1 MALKYQQLLSFTS
14 TSTEKLLIGNCIFN
28 FLLFK
33 KPFMKKMILLAGAF
47 CFTLVASHVCA
58 QSINNRN
65 WKAFFTD
72 PINDTLT
79 LHVHSDSSFVTNSKG
94 EVMLR
99 TNCILNADTLTLSD
113 YGEGEHTCPDAKGKY
128 KINLNGKSL
137 TLSLIDD
144 PCDGRAHALDGVKWT
159 EAGKL

>member
-1 MALKYQQLLSFTS
+1 
-14 TSTEKLLIGNCIFN
+14 
-28 FLLFK
+28 
-33 KPFMKKMILLAGAF
+33 MKKMILLAGVF

-65 WKAFFTD
+65 WKAFFAD

-79 LHVHSDSSFVTNSKG
+79 LHVHSDSSFVTDSKG

-99 TNCILNADTLTLSD
+99 TNCILKADTLTLSD

-128 KINLNGKSL
+128 KISLNGKSF

-144 PCDGRAHALDGVKWT
+144 PCEGRAHALNGVKWT
-159 EAGKL
+159 EVGKL